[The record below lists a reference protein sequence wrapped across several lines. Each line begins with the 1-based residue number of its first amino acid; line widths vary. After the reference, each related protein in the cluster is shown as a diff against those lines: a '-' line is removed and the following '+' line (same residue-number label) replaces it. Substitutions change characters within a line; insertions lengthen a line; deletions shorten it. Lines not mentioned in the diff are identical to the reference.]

1 VWAAGSLEK
10 FWTVEGRVGY
20 PVTAGGEVTVEGYG
34 RRYSYPSVDFSG
46 LGPDSAGGD
55 LSEFKSHGSLAG
67 GAVRVAPGR
76 VVRAGGGIEYLW
88 PRTGPGPG
96 GKTPSVEAL
105 FSDAELPGFGSRPNF
120 RRTSAFVEVD
130 YREPLNA
137 RKGGWY
143 RIDVS
148 HYRDRTTDEFTFRR
162 TDIDLRQYVSFLSER
177 RVLAGRVFIAT
188 TDVDDGRRVP
198 FFLTPSLGG
207 RDSLRGFEADR
218 FRGSHAILLQ
228 GEYRFEIWAG
238 LDGAL
243 FYDAGKV
250 ASRREDLNLEN
261 LERDYGIGF
270 RFNTDNGVIVR
281 VDTAFGGKEGRRLHV
296 VFGGIF

>member
-1 VWAAGSLEK
+1 MSAVSGLLAVVVLLASPPAPGQGAAAPATRAESLRQQREAKLSRSHPYEPNPLESAMHLVEDRLMPLLMRDGIYARLGSLTTGSGFAYGAGLRNRALVDGRGTLDVWAAGSLEK

-105 FSDAELPGFGSRPNF
+105 FSDAELPGFGTRANF

-148 HYRDRTTDEFTFRR
+148 HYRDRTTDRR
-162 TDIDLRQYVSFLSER
+162 PAKMRWSKWPGCCWGWTGTCRSMKV
-177 RVLAGRVFIAT
+177 
-188 TDVDDGRRVP
+188 
-198 FFLTPSLGG
+198 TPLGSVYLPTG
-207 RDSLRGFEADR
+207 C
-218 FRGSHAILLQ
+218 
-228 GEYRFEIWAG
+228 
-238 LDGAL
+238 
-243 FYDAGKV
+243 
-250 ASRREDLNLEN
+250 
-261 LERDYGIGF
+261 
-270 RFNTDNGVIVR
+270 
-281 VDTAFGGKEGRRLHV
+281 
-296 VFGGIF
+296 